1 MMCEALCGIK
11 TEVKHDPFCLGAC
24 NITKG
29 GAEHKR
35 KQPQC
40 KTENGNVLRGEQRTP
55 GAGGKEKKH
64 NWGSAVR
71 RGGIWRHLN
80 WPLYELGF
88 APVKTGWNGAG
99 GISEKGNS

>member
-1 MMCEALCGIK
+1 MMCEALCGIN

-55 GAGGKEKKH
+55 GGG
-64 NWGSAVR
+64 
-71 RGGIWRHLN
+71 GGRKRN
-80 WPLYELGF
+80 T
-88 APVKTGWNGAG
+88 TGGVLCG
-99 GISEKGNS
+99 GVEFGDI